1 MLNEKSLKNIKEI
14 KVFKDFQISDKKL
27 FLKGTN
33 NGVVKVTCSNFIAAK
48 SLVDLNVFFGFDIN
62 NNIYVNGFLLKNKSY
77 KISSESISE
86 IKIISEDPLNPKQKV
101 LSIIID

>member
-1 MLNEKSLKNIKEI
+1 MSLKNIKI
-14 KVFKDFQISDKKL
+14 VNVFKDFKISDKNL
-27 FLKGTN
+27 FLKVKS
-33 NGVVKVTCSNFIAAK
+33 NGVVKVACSDFIAAK

-86 IKIISEDPLNPKQKV
+86 IKIISEDPLYPKQKV
-101 LSIIID
+101 LSITIY